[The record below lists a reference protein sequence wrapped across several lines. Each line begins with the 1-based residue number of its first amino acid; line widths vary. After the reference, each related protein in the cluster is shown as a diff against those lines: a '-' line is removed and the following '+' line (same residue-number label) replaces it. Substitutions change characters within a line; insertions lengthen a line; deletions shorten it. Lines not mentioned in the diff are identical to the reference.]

1 MKRVKKQPWTKLA
14 KTAKTGPLA
23 SVSSTDEELFTDL
36 LLLDEADNNAVI
48 NAVDGN
54 VSATSTEV
62 NVDDSERTSYT
73 LGERQD
79 RVLVATSDEVTITST
94 SEPLRTITLNTNRRT
109 S

>member
-1 MKRVKKQPWTKLA
+1 MATMKREKKQPLTKLVKA
-14 KTAKTGPLA
+14 AKTGPPA

-62 NVDDSERTSYT
+62 HVDDSERTSYT

-79 RVLVATSDEVTITST
+79 RVLVTTSDEVTITSK
-94 SEPLRTITLNTNRRT
+94 
-109 S
+109 